1 MAEVLITLGIIGVV
15 AAMTLPALV
24 NSTQKRELKTSLK
37 KNYSIAQQALSQ
49 MNYDNGI
56 TIAGSAY
63 EGRTF
68 EQMYVKYFKVLRDCG
83 LEACVPHSTEEN
95 DDGSSISW
103 HIANYKTY
111 TKKRNVQ
118 TSMFDDGQ
126 FYLID
131 GSLYLIENP
140 YLSESNSTLKVYITI
155 DVNGAT
161 KNPNAWGHDL
171 FTFQVMDNGQLKP
184 MGAPDTNYLAEE
196 YCNPNSTSGI
206 NGIGCTYYAL
216 TDEDYFNNLP

>member
-1 MAEVLITLGIIGVV
+1 
-15 AAMTLPALV
+15 
-24 NSTQKRELKTSLK
+24 
-37 KNYSIAQQALSQ
+37 

-171 FTFQVMDNGQLKP
+171 FTFSIDNETGKLVPNGVDGSYVSSARRTSYCNSSSGYSSKDNGLS
-184 MGAPDTNYLAEE
+184 
-196 YCNPNSTSGI
+196 CS
-206 NGIGCTYYAL
+206 YYAL
-216 TDEDYFNNLP
+216 NDPNYFKNLP